1 MQSTARQNPD
11 DAAAPKSRSKGELT
25 RERIKLG
32 FIRALDSKNHLKI
45 TIDDICQNADITV
58 GGFYFHFK
66 NQQILLDEVV
76 SDYITA
82 LVTRL
87 DAAIDDDDL
96 DESVQGIIDAFL
108 SAYSEQEGLTRCFQ
122 QLVRTQTDFARVWQ
136 QQSAPCTQR
145 LARSIRRVRDGL
157 SEQKSTFLAISVV
170 TVATTALNVDY
181 FMRAR
186 ESGTAAGSRAGI
198 AATVTAMCRR
208 MITGGSNISV

>member
-1 MQSTARQNPD
+1 MQSTAKQKPD
-11 DAAAPKSRSKGELT
+11 DAEAPRGRSKGELT
-25 RERIKLG
+25 RERIKRG
-32 FIRALDSKNHLKI
+32 FISALDSKNHLKV

-76 SDYITA
+76 SEYIAA
-82 LVTRL
+82 LVARL
-87 DAAIDDDDL
+87 DAAIDDDL
-96 DESVQGIIDAFL
+96 DRSVQGIVDAFL

-145 LARSIRRVRDGL
+145 LARAIRRARGGL
-157 SEQKSTFLAISVV
+157 SERKSTFLAISIV

-181 FMRAR
+181 FMRAHKP
-186 ESGTAAGSRAGI
+186 GATAESRASI

-208 MITGGSNISV
+208 MVTGGSAA